1 MVLEMI
7 EGVLK
12 DTIIHAILIFIGFA
26 GLLPS

>member
-7 EGVLK
+7 QGVFK
-12 DTIIHAILIFIGFA
+12 DAIIDAILIFIGFA